1 MSFERKIGLWK
12 ERLIIEWR
20 AMGRTKY
27 LPFIVNYVLTPLG
40 LLVYKR
46 LKEEFYL
53 EYLEDQI
60 VFFVPLVSVW
70 WSLLIMQQ
78 YVEGDGRE
86 ILHIRGKGMAADVAA
101 FYGIYIISLIPIFSY
116 VMASMPRAFIVIPV
130 LLLKSFMFVGIFY
143 MVSVLMGSVS
153 YGFIIV
159 FVLSLFMEN
168 RLGTVLRMFGL
179 GLADSAAGYGLT
191 GLICMAAG
199 IFSEKLF
206 EKRFR

>member
-1 MSFERKIGLWK
+1 MSFERKIELWAEK
-12 ERLIIEWR
+12 LVIEWR

-27 LPFIVNYVLTPLG
+27 LPFIVNYLLTPVG
-40 LLVYKR
+40 ALVYKR

-53 EYLEDQI
+53 SYLEDQL
-60 VFFVPLVSVW
+60 VFFVPLAAVW
-70 WSLLIMQQ
+70 WILLIMQQ

-86 ILHIRGKGMAADVAA
+86 TLHIRGKSKASGIIA

-116 VMASMPRAFIVIPV
+116 ILSAMPRALIVIPV
-130 LLLKSFMFVGIFY
+130 LILKSFMFVGIFY
-143 MVSVLMGSVS
+143 MISILMGSVS

-168 RLGTVLRMFGL
+168 RLGKVLKLFGL

-199 IFSEKLF
+199 IFSEKFF